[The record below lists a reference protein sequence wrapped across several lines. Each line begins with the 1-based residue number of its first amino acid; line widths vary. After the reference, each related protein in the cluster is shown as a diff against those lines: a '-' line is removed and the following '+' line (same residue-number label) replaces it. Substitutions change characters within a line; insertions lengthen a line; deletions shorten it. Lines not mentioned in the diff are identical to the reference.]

1 MKIAISTVVTEK
13 YLKEFEL
20 LHFSSKDT
28 GLDLEWHI
36 VCNKGSES
44 VVKALEPDARVVVK
58 EFVGGDQWG
67 SQESQDSFDQAIR
80 CKFDAATNA
89 LNTGLPVLMVDCDIF
104 FINKFDKETLKI
116 MQDESLDC
124 VVSPHMQQAPHID
137 DQWGVFNVGFVFV
150 RSQEFLKKWKS
161 VTESGQY
168 KYEQKPME
176 KVLFDGGVSYDLFP
190 FVYNF
195 SWWRF
200 NQNTTAARIN
210 DLMIFDGSIRYMASK
225 VVSIHT
231 HIIDDSEYP
240 QCKQFNGLVKDL
252 MKSADNHKDILSK
265 INELSESDQ

>member
-20 LHFSSKDT
+20 LHFSSKKT

-36 VCNKGSES
+36 VCNEGSES
-44 VVKALEPDARVVVK
+44 AVKALEPDARLVVK
-58 EFVGGDQWG
+58 DFSGGEQWG
-67 SQESQDSFDQAIR
+67 SQESQNAFDRAIR
-80 CKFDAATNA
+80 YKFDAASNA
-89 LNTGLPVLMVDCDIF
+89 LKTGLPVLMVDCDIF
-104 FINKFDKETLKI
+104 FINEFDQETLKT

-137 DQWGVFNVGFVFV
+137 DQWGFFNVGFVFV
-150 RSQEFLKKWKS
+150 RSEKFLQRWRE
-161 VTESGQY
+161 VTESGEY

-176 KVLFDGGVSYDLFP
+176 KVLFDESVPYDLFP
-190 FVYNF
+190 FSYNF

-200 NQNTTAARIN
+200 NQRTTAARVN
-210 DLMIFDGSIRYMASK
+210 DLMLFNGSIRYMASN

-231 HIIDDSEYP
+231 HIIDDGDYP
-240 QCKQFNGLVKDL
+240 QCRQFNGLVKDL
-252 MKSADNHKDILSK
+252 MKSANNHKDILSK